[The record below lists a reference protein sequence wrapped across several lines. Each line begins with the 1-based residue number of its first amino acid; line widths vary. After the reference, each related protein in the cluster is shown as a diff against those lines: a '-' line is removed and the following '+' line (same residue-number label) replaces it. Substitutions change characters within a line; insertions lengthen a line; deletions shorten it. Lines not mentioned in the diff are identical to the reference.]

1 MGYRRFNRV
10 EALDDSY
17 SGDIKTVRLSP
28 EAEIARLICLAEAA
42 SDSGKGFSV
51 LNFRRTSSD
60 NANEYAYTAKPK
72 YIRKAIN
79 LINSNP
85 RLGWNYW
92 VEQAPDQNG
101 YDSVIVYFDYKVNGK
116 RIQVSFH
123 TPLGIAGDLIRY
135 IGKGRKT
142 RWNKKLMGSIAA
154 CRMLINQ
161 FNL

>member
-1 MGYRRFNRV
+1 MSYRRLRRV
-10 EALDDSY
+10 EALDDAN

-28 EAEIARLICLAEAA
+28 DAEIARLICLAEAA
-42 SDSGKGFSV
+42 SNSGKGFSV
-51 LNFRRTSSD
+51 LAFRRTSSEK
-60 NANEYAYTAKPK
+60 ANEYAYAAKPK

-85 RLGWNYW
+85 KLGWNYW
-92 VEQAPDQNG
+92 VEKTSDQNG
-101 YDSVIVYFDYKVNGK
+101 YDSVIVYFDYKINSK

-123 TPLGIAGDLIRY
+123 NPLGSAGDLIPF

-142 RWNKKLMGSIAA
+142 RWNKKLTCTAA
-154 CRMLINQ
+154 CKMIIGH

>member
-1 MGYRRFNRV
+1 MGYRRFTRN
-10 EALDDSY
+10 DSDY

-28 EAEIARLICLAEAA
+28 DAEIARLICLAEAA

-51 LNFRRTSSD
+51 LTFRRTASD
-60 NANEYAYTAKPK
+60 NANEYAYAAKPK

-101 YDSVIVYFDYKVNGK
+101 CDSVIVYFDYKVNGK

-123 TPLGIAGDLIRY
+123 TPLGIARDLIPF

-154 CRMLINQ
+154 CKTLIRH